1 MCGASL
7 AKVDPVARVA
17 KRTTA
22 STDDTAYDFRH
33 GENDLV
39 EQPLS
44 RRGQTCF
51 TIAITALVAFLMGG
65 VFVAMAPSLLNRES
79 VQQPV
84 SVTNTPV
91 PTAVFDTV
99 TPGPPTATASNT
111 PLPTPTASETHT
123 PSPCM
128 HTINSGDSLYSALS
142 GCGYR
147 EYDVIIPTV
156 MMLNGLADAASLQI
170 GQVIVIPWPTA
181 TTDPNAQPTTAALS
195 STESGEEGEEVD
207 LMALDESIDAFAPT
221 TVPTLPAG
229 LMWHTIQPNENLAS
243 VTNLYGINM
252 KILSELNPEMDFS
265 QCDFGN
271 PYGGPACNVLISVG
285 QEIRVPAPSPTP
297 TLPPTHDPNSTA
309 TPTATPTY
317 NKPFA
322 VSPSDR
328 QFFRRDE
335 LITLRWTPTGTLGTD
350 ELYRV
355 DVEDTTSGLV
365 YTAYTRDIFF
375 QIPIEWQGTQKARHD
390 FHWTV
395 GIVTENDRSRLRF
408 ATAPLTFVWQGLVDD
423 ESETQT
429 K

>member
-7 AKVDPVARVA
+7 AKVEPVARIA
-17 KRTTA
+17 KRSVA
-22 STDDTAYDFRH
+22 NPDEPAYDFRH

-65 VFVAMAPSLLNRES
+65 VFVAMSPSLLNREA
-79 VQQPV
+79 VPQPAA
-84 SVTNTPV
+84 VTNTP
-91 PTAVFDTV
+91 PPGPAFATV
-99 TPGPPTATASNT
+99 TQGPPTATASNT
-111 PLPTPTASETHT
+111 ALPTPTASETHT

-128 HTINSGDSLYSALS
+128 HVIVSGDSLYSALS

-147 EYDVIIPTV
+147 EYDVILPTV
-156 MMLNGLADAASLQI
+156 MVLNGLSDAASLQI
-170 GQVIVIPWPTA
+170 GQEITIPWPTA
-181 TTDPNAQPTTAALS
+181 TSDPNAQPTEAAIS
-195 STESGEEGEEVD
+195 STQSIESGGQTD

-221 TVPTLPAG
+221 IVPTLPAG
-229 LMWHTIQPNENLAS
+229 LMWHRIQANENLAS
-243 VTNLYGINM
+243 VTNLYGVNM
-252 KILSELNPEMDFS
+252 KILSELNPEMDFG

-271 PYGGPACNVLISVG
+271 PYGGPNCNVMVSIG
-285 QEIRVPAPSPTP
+285 QEIRVPAPTPTP

-317 NKPFA
+317 NKPFP

-328 QFFRRDE
+328 QFFGRGE
-335 LITLRWTPTGTLGTD
+335 LITLRWTPTGTLATD

-355 DVEDTTSGLV
+355 DVEDTTSGQLR
-365 YTAYTRDIFF
+365 TAYTRDIFF
-375 QIPIEWQGTQKARHD
+375 QIPAEWQGTQKTRHD
-390 FHWTV
+390 FTWIV
-395 GIVTENDRSRLRF
+395 GIVTEADRSRLQF
-408 ATAPLTFVWQGLVDD
+408 ATTPRTFVWQGLVDD
-423 ESETQT
+423 ESETDT